1 LLAVVV
7 PAGVGAQ
14 ERRTATPEETLVAR
28 YTPILLL
35 KEQEKACS
43 NAGEPYT
50 AAPVGL
56 VLDNPAVRLRDN
68 TRGQPV
74 LITAPTAADLGHEG
88 AATYLDFPGNPLRP
102 DCSYERWARQRM
114 KAAGLVPT
122 TYAHIARE
130 KDRDGFAIQYWF
142 FYAFNDFNN
151 KHEGDWE
158 MIQVV
163 FDVNTVEEA
172 LETEPVEV
180 GFAQHG
186 GGERASWD
194 DGKLDLDGTH
204 PLVHVSRGS
213 HASQYDSAVYLG
225 WGENDTGFGC
235 DITTGPSKEVPLT
248 AVLVPTDPDPAGPFG
263 WATFGGRW
271 GQHET
276 WEFNGPKSPN
286 LTGKWARPLSWQD
299 NLRPSS
305 FAVPLGGT
313 LGPAPTKAFCQ
324 VSAASADLFRTWA
337 QEPWQAVL
345 YALLVILVPIVLIV
359 ISWQTL
365 SAALWLYVRHLFVFV
380 PAAIAVLAIGLLFNI
395 IDALGQFI
403 FNIGPL
409 ADYPVILNSFNL
421 AAIIGQ
427 IVVSLVIVA
436 PAAIYGVMEVRDGR
450 RPGSQDLVDW
460 ELRHLSTTLR
470 ALVRPWVV
478 IGLLTLVPAGIFL
491 AIYRAVQRLF
501 IPQLVLINE
510 TAPVAA
516 RAESVRFVSGRWWRT
531 AALTAILL
539 ILVAIPSPLIGI
551 LLLVFSARSISFIN
565 IGSSLVYAL
574 VVPYLFAATTLYFLE
589 HRRDGPDPG
598 IARDEMGLG
607 IPRAFDE
614 AG

>member
-1 LLAVVV
+1 
-7 PAGVGAQ
+7 
-14 ERRTATPEETLVAR
+14 
-28 YTPILLL
+28 
-35 KEQEKACS
+35 
-43 NAGEPYT
+43 
-50 AAPVGL
+50 
-56 VLDNPAVRLRDN
+56 
-68 TRGQPV
+68 
-74 LITAPTAADLGHEG
+74 
-88 AATYLDFPGNPLRP
+88 
-102 DCSYERWARQRM
+102 
-114 KAAGLVPT
+114 
-122 TYAHIARE
+122 
-130 KDRDGFAIQYWF
+130 
-142 FYAFNDFNN
+142 
-151 KHEGDWE
+151 

-172 LETEPVEV
+172 LQTDPVEV

-186 GGERASWD
+186 GGERAAWN
-194 DGKLDLDGTH
+194 DGKLDLEGTR

-225 WGENDTGFGC
+225 WGENGTGFGC
-235 DITTGPSKEVPLT
+235 DITTGPSKAVPLT
-248 AVLVPTDPDPAGPFG
+248 AVLVPPDPDPNGPFG

-271 GQHET
+271 GQWET

-286 LTGKWARPLSWQD
+286 LSGKWARPLSWQD

-324 VSAASADLFRTWA
+324 VSAASADLFRTWTS
-337 QEPWQAVL
+337 EPWRAVL
-345 YALLVILVPIVLIV
+345 YVLLMILAPIVLIV
-359 ISWQTL
+359 ISWPTL
-365 SAALWLYVRHLFVFV
+365 SAALWLYVRHLLVFV

-421 AAIIGQ
+421 ATIIGQ

-450 RPGSQDLVDW
+450 RPESQDLVDW
-460 ELRHLSTTLR
+460 EVRHLSTVLR

-501 IPQLVLINE
+501 IPQVVLINE
-510 TAPVAA
+510 AAPVAA

-539 ILVAIPSPLIGI
+539 ILVVIPSPLIGI

-574 VVPYLFAATTLYFLE
+574 VVPYLFAATTLYYLE
-589 HRRDGPDPG
+589 HRRAEPDPG
-598 IARDEMGLG
+598 ISPGQIGLG
-607 IPRAFDE
+607 APRSIDE
-614 AG
+614 TGS